1 MTTLR
6 QIRNDFFKTS
16 VDFETIDV
24 FLRGELKINNT
35 ELLLRFSEQ
44 IPARTES
51 KLRLDFDKVQAG
63 EPVQYVL
70 GFANFYGRDFSVGPQ
85 VLIPEVETAEL
96 IDHVKNAVLLPLED
110 DFSILDIGTGSGNL
124 AITLALE
131 LKAKNV
137 LAVDISQ
144 DALDLAKKNSQ
155 NLSATEVKFIRSDLL
170 ENVNGLF
177 DLIVSNP
184 PYVKTGEKEIDKQV
198 VDFEPHQAL
207 YAGADGMDVFRKMIP
222 ETVKHLKPDGYAIFE
237 MDYRQGDEI
246 KSLIK
251 KNFPKAQI
259 EIFKDISGLDRFIA
273 WRN

>member
-51 KLRLDFDKVQAG
+51 KLRLDFDKVKAG
-63 EPVQYVL
+63 KPVQYVL

-96 IDHVKNAVLLPLED
+96 IDHVKDAVLLPLED

-131 LKAKNV
+131 LKVKNI

-155 NLSATEVKFIRSDLL
+155 DLSATQVKFIRSDLL
-170 ENVNGLF
+170 KNVNGMF

-184 PYVKTGEKEIDKQV
+184 PYVKIDEDEIDKQV
-198 VDFEPHQAL
+198 VNFEPHQAL
-207 YAGADGMDVFRKMIP
+207 YAGADGLDVFRKMIP
-222 ETVKHLKPDGYAIFE
+222 ETVSHLKPDGYAIFE
-237 MDYRQGDEI
+237 MDYRQGEAI
-246 KSLIK
+246 RSLIK
-251 KNFPKAQI
+251 KSFPKAQI
-259 EIFKDISGLDRFIA
+259 EIFKDVSGLDRFIA

>member
-51 KLRLDFDKVQAG
+51 KLRLDFNKVQAG

-222 ETVKHLKPDGYAIFE
+222 ETVKHLKPDGYVIFE

>member
-51 KLRLDFDKVQAG
+51 KLRLDFDKVKAG
-63 EPVQYVL
+63 KPVQYVL
-70 GFANFYGRDFSVGPQ
+70 GFANFYGRNFSVGPQ

-96 IDHVKNAVLLPLED
+96 IDHVKDAVLLPLED

-131 LKAKNV
+131 LKVKNI

-155 NLSATEVKFIRSDLL
+155 DLSATQVKFIRSDLL
-170 ENVNGLF
+170 KNVNGMF

-184 PYVKTGEKEIDKQV
+184 PYVKIDEDEIDKQV
-198 VDFEPHQAL
+198 VNFEPHQAL
-207 YAGADGMDVFRKMIP
+207 YAGIDGLDVFRKMIP
-222 ETVKHLKPDGYAIFE
+222 ETVNHLKPDGYAIFE
-237 MDYRQGDEI
+237 MDYRQGEAI
-246 KSLIK
+246 RSLIK
-251 KNFPKAQI
+251 KSFPKAQI
-259 EIFKDISGLDRFIA
+259 EIFKDVSGLDRFIA

>member
-222 ETVKHLKPDGYAIFE
+222 ETVKHLKP
-237 MDYRQGDEI
+237 
-246 KSLIK
+246 
-251 KNFPKAQI
+251 
-259 EIFKDISGLDRFIA
+259 
-273 WRN
+273 RNE

>member
-1 MTTLR
+1 
-6 QIRNDFFKTS
+6 
-16 VDFETIDV
+16 
-24 FLRGELKINNT
+24 
-35 ELLLRFSEQ
+35 
-44 IPARTES
+44 
-51 KLRLDFDKVQAG
+51 
-63 EPVQYVL
+63 
-70 GFANFYGRDFSVGPQ
+70 
-85 VLIPEVETAEL
+85 L

-222 ETVKHLKPDGYAIFE
+222 ETVKH
-237 MDYRQGDEI
+237 
-246 KSLIK
+246 
-251 KNFPKAQI
+251 
-259 EIFKDISGLDRFIA
+259 
-273 WRN
+273 